1 MTKMINKSLKYV
13 LLTISFFLGSLLL
26 TIFTA
31 NKLSAGSHK
40 LDISIQN
47 CSYAKKFAKTV
58 QEYRKVS
65 RPLSFYEKIDFTSPV
80 AMEIIIE
87 AYQTNEKEPQ
97 FSDGWLKRCQEISC
111 NEFWA
116 ELDVAIKLISD

>member
-1 MTKMINKSLKYV
+1 MINKSLKYV
-13 LLTISFFLGSLLL
+13 LLTISFFLGGSLL

-58 QEYRKVS
+58 QEYKKVS

-87 AYQTNEKEPQ
+87 AYQTDEKEPQ

-116 ELDVAIKLISD
+116 ELDVALKLISD

>member
-1 MTKMINKSLKYV
+1 MTKTINKSLKYV

-58 QEYRKVS
+58 QEYKKVS

-87 AYQTNEKEPQ
+87 AYKTDEKEPQ

>member
-1 MTKMINKSLKYV
+1 MTKTINKLLKYV
-13 LLTISFFLGSLLL
+13 LLTISFFLGGLLL
-26 TIFTA
+26 TILTG
-31 NKLSAGSHK
+31 NELSAGSHK

-87 AYQTNEKEPQ
+87 AYQTDEKEPQ

>member
-80 AMEIIIE
+80 AMEIVIE
-87 AYQTNEKEPQ
+87 AYQTDEKEPQ

>member
-13 LLTISFFLGSLLL
+13 LLTTSFFLGSLLL

-58 QEYRKVS
+58 QEYKKVS

-87 AYQTNEKEPQ
+87 AYQTDEKEPQ

>member
-1 MTKMINKSLKYV
+1 MTM
-13 LLTISFFLGSLLL
+13 SFFLGGLLL
-26 TIFTA
+26 TILTA

-87 AYQTNEKEPQ
+87 AYQTDEKEPQ
-97 FSDGWLKRCQEISC
+97 FSDGWLKKCQEISC

>member
-1 MTKMINKSLKYV
+1 MTKIINKSLKYV

-58 QEYRKVS
+58 HEYRKVS

-87 AYQTNEKEPQ
+87 AYQTDEKEPQ

>member
-1 MTKMINKSLKYV
+1 MTKTINKSLKYV

-58 QEYRKVS
+58 QEYREVS

-87 AYQTNEKEPQ
+87 AYQTDEKEPQ

>member
-1 MTKMINKSLKYV
+1 M
-13 LLTISFFLGSLLL
+13 SFFLGGLLL
-26 TIFTA
+26 TILTA

-58 QEYRKVS
+58 QEHRKVS
-65 RPLSFYEKIDFTSPV
+65 RPLSFYEKIDFKSPV

-87 AYQTNEKEPQ
+87 AYQTDEKEPQ

>member
-58 QEYRKVS
+58 QEYKKVS

-80 AMEIIIE
+80 AMEIVIE
-87 AYQTNEKEPQ
+87 AYQTDEKEPQ

>member
-58 QEYRKVS
+58 QEYKKVS

-87 AYQTNEKEPQ
+87 AYQTDEKEPQ

>member
-1 MTKMINKSLKYV
+1 M
-13 LLTISFFLGSLLL
+13 SFFLGGLLL
-26 TIFTA
+26 NILTA

-47 CSYAKKFAKTV
+47 CSHAKKFAKTIK
-58 QEYRKVS
+58 EYRKKS
-65 RPLSFYEKIDFTSPV
+65 RPLSFYEKIDFKSPV

-87 AYQTNEKEPQ
+87 AYQTDEKEPQ
-97 FSDGWLKRCQEISC
+97 FSEGWLKRCQEISC

>member
-1 MTKMINKSLKYV
+1 MTKTINKSLKYV
-13 LLTISFFLGSLLL
+13 LLTISFFLGGLLL
-26 TIFTA
+26 TILTA

-87 AYQTNEKEPQ
+87 AYQTGEKEPQ